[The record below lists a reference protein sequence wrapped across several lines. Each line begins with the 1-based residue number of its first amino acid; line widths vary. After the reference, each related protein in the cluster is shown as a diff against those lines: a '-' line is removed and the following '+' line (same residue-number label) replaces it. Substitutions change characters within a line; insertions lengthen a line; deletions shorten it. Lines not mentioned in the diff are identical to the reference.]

1 MLVFVLRESVF
12 HLLPGWTI
20 RFRASVVT
28 SRERGRFDVLLTVFP
43 PLESVFDVVFDHTLL
58 LLLLVLMI
66 ATLLLFLLSFS
77 FSLSRVRKPK
87 TSSAR
92 EEDDRM
98 GDGRCGVKRERENDQ
113 HTLVGTKREKRRK
126 KCRKNLEIWKTN
138 RRFFFLHFFPI
149 RGSSLSSFFCSRLLS
164 SSEVLPFLFEGK
176 TKSFLLFCGIT
187 FVCRYKNTPTLCCNT
202 IIMGVL
208 RVKGKDL
215 IAFRC

>member
-58 LLLLVLMI
+58 LLLVLMI
-66 ATLLLFLLSFS
+66 AILLLFLLSFS
-77 FSLSRVRKPK
+77 LSRVHTPK
-87 TSSAR
+87 TSAR

-113 HTLVGTKREKRRK
+113 HTRGTKREKRRK

-138 RRFFFLHFFPI
+138 RRFFFLHFF
-149 RGSSLSSFFCSRLLS
+149 R
-164 SSEVLPFLFEGK
+164 SEDV
-176 TKSFLLFCGIT
+176 
-187 FVCRYKNTPTLCCNT
+187 V
-202 IIMGVL
+202 
-208 RVKGKDL
+208 
-215 IAFRC
+215 